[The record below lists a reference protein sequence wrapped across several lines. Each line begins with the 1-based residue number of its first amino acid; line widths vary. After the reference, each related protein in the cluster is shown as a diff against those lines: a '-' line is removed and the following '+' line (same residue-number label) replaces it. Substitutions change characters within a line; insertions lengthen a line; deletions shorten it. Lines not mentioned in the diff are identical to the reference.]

1 MYNLE
6 IRENVDRIFNK
17 LAKKDKV
24 SFEYLSKKIAEIR
37 ENPYH
42 FKPLKKPLQNF
53 WRVHI
58 GNYVLIYSINENT
71 KTVIIEKYK
80 HHDEVYRV

>member
-6 IRENVDRIFNK
+6 LREAVDRIFRK
-17 LAKKDKV
+17 LFKKDKV
-24 SFEYLSKKIAEIR
+24 SFEYINKKILEIR

-53 WRVHI
+53 RRIHI
-58 GNYVLIYSINENT
+58 GSFVLFYSINEAT
-71 KTVIIEKYK
+71 KTIIIERYK
-80 HHDEVYRV
+80 HHDEAYLP

>member
-24 SFEYLSKKIAEIR
+24 SFEYLSKKEVSLLAVGD
-37 ENPYH
+37 H
-42 FKPLKKPLQNF
+42 DL
-53 WRVHI
+53 
-58 GNYVLIYSINENT
+58 
-71 KTVIIEKYK
+71 YK
-80 HHDEVYRV
+80 

>member
-6 IRENVDRIFNK
+6 VRGSVDRTFSK

-24 SFEYLSKKIAEIR
+24 SFEYINKKIKEIL
-37 ENPYH
+37 ESPYH
-42 FKPLKKPLQNF
+42 FKPLRTPMQNYR
-53 WRVHI
+53 RVHI
-58 GNYVLIYSINENT
+58 GSFVLIYSIDENR

-80 HHDEVYRV
+80 HHDGVYKI

>member
-6 IRENVDRIFNK
+6 IRDSVDKIFNK
-17 LAKKDKV
+17 LAKKDRV
-24 SFEYLSKKIAEIR
+24 SFEYISKKIAEIR

-42 FKPLKKPLQNF
+42 FKPLKKPMQNF

-58 GNYVLIYSINENT
+58 GNYVLIYSINEST
-71 KTVIIEKYK
+71 KTIIIERYK
-80 HHDEVYRV
+80 HHDEVYKV

>member
-6 IRENVDRIFNK
+6 IRESVDTIFTK

-24 SFEYLSKKIAEIR
+24 SFEYINKKIQEIQ

-53 WRVHI
+53 RRVHI
-58 GNYVLIYSINENT
+58 GNFVLVYSINET
-71 KTVIIEKYK
+71 AKTVIIEKYK
-80 HHDEVYRV
+80 HHDEVYKP

>member
-80 HHDEVYRV
+80 HHYEVYRV

>member
-6 IRENVDRIFNK
+6 IRKSVDNIFRK

-24 SFEYLSKKIAEIR
+24 SFEYINKKILEIR

-42 FKPLKKPLQNF
+42 FKPLRKPIQDYR
-53 WRVHI
+53 RVHI
-58 GNYVLIYSINENT
+58 GNYVLVYSINEKT
-71 KTVIIEKYK
+71 KTVIIERYK
-80 HHDEVYRV
+80 HHDEIYLP

>member
-6 IRENVDRIFNK
+6 IRENVDRIFKK
-17 LAKKDKV
+17 LIKKDKI
-24 SFEYLSKKIAEIR
+24 SFAYLSKKIEEIK

-53 WRVHI
+53 WRVYI
-58 GNYVLIYSINENT
+58 GSYVLIYSIDEKR
-71 KTVIIEKYK
+71 KTVILEKYK
-80 HHDEVYRV
+80 HHKEVYKI

>member
-6 IRENVDRIFNK
+6 IRESVDRIFNK

-24 SFEYLSKKIAEIR
+24 SFEYLSKKIVEIR

-42 FKPLKKPLQNF
+42 FKPLKKPFQNF

-58 GNYVLIYSINENT
+58 GNFVLVYSINENT
-71 KTVIIEKYK
+71 KTVIIERYK
-80 HHDEVYRV
+80 HHDEIYKV

>member
-6 IRENVDRIFNK
+6 VRESADKIFSK

-24 SFEYLSKKIAEIR
+24 SFEYINKKIKEIQ

-42 FKPLKKPLQNF
+42 FKPLKAPMQNYR
-53 WRVHI
+53 RVHI
-58 GNYVLIYSINENT
+58 GNFVLVYSIDENS
-71 KTVIIEKYK
+71 KTIIVERYKY
-80 HHDEVYRV
+80 HDETYKI